1 MNYVFS
7 ILILI
12 AVYSLL
18 SVSLDLIMGH
28 GGMFHMGHGG
38 FFAVGAYAGAL
49 LATSLN
55 LPFFLEIL
63 LAGVVAAVFG
73 MIIGFPS
80 IRLKGDYITFCSYG
94 FAVVIYTVANNWMDV
109 TNGPIGISGIMRPE
123 IFGISFASLPMYL
136 LICVVI
142 CAVCFFII
150 YRILNSPYGKSI
162 QATREDE
169 IATYACGVNVASL
182 RVQIFCIGAF
192 FAGVAGVMYI
202 HYMMLCDPTGFKV
215 ATSSLLVSM
224 VIIGGMGSMK
234 GAIAGAV
241 LVIGVPEL
249 LGLLGLPSN
258 YTEQIQNILYSLLL
272 IIIIIKRPQ
281 GLFGKLKC

>member
-7 ILILI
+7 IFILI

-49 LATSLN
+49 LTTALN
-55 LPFFLEIL
+55 LPFFIELL
-63 LAGVVAAVFG
+63 LAGVIAAVFG
-73 MIIGFPS
+73 MLIGFPA

-94 FAVVIYTVANNWMDV
+94 FAVVIYTVVNNWMEV
-109 TNGPIGISGIMRPE
+109 TNGPIGISGLRRPE
-123 IFGISFASLPMYL
+123 LFGISFSSLPMYL
-136 LICVVI
+136 LLCVVI
-142 CAVCFFII
+142 CAVCFVIV
-150 YRILNSPYGKSI
+150 YRIIHSPYGQSI

-182 RVQIFCIGAF
+182 RVQVFCIGAF
-192 FAGVAGVMYI
+192 FAGIAGVLYI

-234 GAIAGAV
+234 GAIAGAA

-249 LGLLGLPSN
+249 LGLLGLPSA
-258 YTEQIQNILYSLLL
+258 YTEQLQNILYSLLL
-272 IIIIIKRPQ
+272 IVIILKRPQ
-281 GLFGKLKC
+281 GLFGKLKY